1 MYTNLQNIQPSK
13 SIVESI
19 HESNTGSNVRGH
31 RGQGGQSYVLIL
43 GVIMMVLLILSSVL
57 VPLEV
62 ALHAGNRAS
71 SEMSIARMEA
81 GNAVVQQTTSPSQ
94 AEFEKNILQ

>member
-1 MYTNLQNIQPSK
+1 
-13 SIVESI
+13 
-19 HESNTGSNVRGH
+19 
-31 RGQGGQSYVLIL
+31 
-43 GVIMMVLLILSSVL
+43 MMVLLILSSVL
-57 VPLEV
+57 VPLED